1 MPEEKDEEN
10 CSLMAF
16 PPILFFPQQYAFFFL
31 PFSSLS
37 GWLEHKL
44 SIISSVTIFIFC
56 FFSNGDSFFFL
67 QIKIDDFV
75 FRLLF
80 KQSFMGLLVVSVVY
94 CFGNDLQMQFIWIFT
109 ASWKVWKM
117 YLCLLQFLQWYIH
130 PGLRNCKTKEFNVFW
145 TRNIKNQSFSG

>member
-1 MPEEKDEEN
+1 MQNLILWLFQTTINVGPFWHYLKFPLKYVLF
-10 CSLMAF
+10 SLHNKKVICLSHCLKKKMRKTAVSWHF
-16 PPILFFPQQYAFFFL
+16 HQSYFFRNNMLFFFL

-56 FFSNGDSFFFL
+56 FFSKGDSFFFL

-94 CFGNDLQMQFIWIFT
+94 CFGNDLQMQFI
-109 ASWKVWKM
+109 
-117 YLCLLQFLQWYIH
+117 
-130 PGLRNCKTKEFNVFW
+130 
-145 TRNIKNQSFSG
+145 